1 MMFSACIELL
11 FSELPFLE
19 RIERAKYHNFDAI
32 EFWDFKGK
40 DIKAIKDRCMTS
52 NIKVATFVG
61 NTNGQ
66 MIDPNDNTIFIDGVK
81 ESVKIS
87 KELECSNLILT
98 TNILGQDRSVAPLK
112 VEIESAKKRENIIK
126 VLSSLD
132 GIAKDNNITLNI
144 EPLNT
149 KVDHMGYFLNNSS
162 EAFDILK
169 IISSKNIKLLY
180 DIYHMQIMEGNLIEN
195 IRSNIDFI
203 GHIHIAD
210 VPGRHEPGT
219 GEINF
224 AAIFKALNEVD
235 YKGYV
240 GFEYMPLTDTDSS
253 LKAVKDIFK
262 F

>member
-1 MMFSACIELL
+1 MFSACIELL
-11 FSELPFLE
+11 FTELPFLE
-19 RIERAKYHNFDAI
+19 RIKRAKYHNFDAI

-40 DIKAIKDRCMTS
+40 DIKAIKSRCIES
-52 NIKVATFVG
+52 DIKVATFVG

-81 ESVKIS
+81 ECIEIS
-87 KELECSNLILT
+87 KELACANLILT
-98 TNILGQDRSVAPLK
+98 TNILGPDRSVAPLK
-112 VEIESAKKRENIIK
+112 VEIESQKKKENIIK
-126 VLSSLD
+126 VLQSLA

-169 IISSKNIKLLY
+169 IISSPNIKLLY

-195 IRSNIDFI
+195 IRSNIDLI

-224 AAIFKALNEVD
+224 SSIFKTLSDIN

-240 GFEYMPLTDTDSS
+240 GFEFMPSSDTDSS
-253 LKAVKDIFK
+253 LKKVRDIFK

>member
-1 MMFSACIELL
+1 MFSACIELL

-19 RIERAKYHNFDAI
+19 RIERARYHNFDAI
-32 EFWDFKGK
+32 EFWDFKEK
-40 DIKAIKDRCMTS
+40 DIKAIKDRCINS

-66 MIDPNDNTIFIDGVK
+66 MIDPNDNIIFIDGVK
-81 ESVKIS
+81 ESIEIS
-87 KELECSNLILT
+87 KELACSNLILT

-132 GIAKDNNITLNI
+132 SIAKDNDITLNI

-149 KVDHMGYFLNNSS
+149 KVDHMGYFLNNSGD
-162 EAFDILK
+162 AFDILR
-169 IISSKNIKLLY
+169 IIASPNIRLLY

-195 IRSNIDFI
+195 IRSNIDLI

-224 AAIFKALNEVD
+224 SAIFKALSDTD

-240 GFEYMPLTDTDSS
+240 GFEFMPSDTTDAS
-253 LKAVKDIFK
+253 LKIVRDIFK

>member
-32 EFWDFKGK
+32 EFWDWKEK
-40 DIKAIKDRCMTS
+40 DIKAIKDRCITN

-66 MIDPNDNTIFIDGVK
+66 MIDPNDNIIFIDGVK
-81 ESVKIS
+81 ESIETS
-87 KELECSNLILT
+87 LELACSNLILT
-98 TNILGQDRSVAPLK
+98 TNTLGEDRSVAPLK
-112 VEIESAKKRENIIK
+112 VEIESAKKTENIIK

-132 GIAKDNNITLNI
+132 NIAKSYSITLNI

-149 KVDHMGYFLNNSS
+149 KVDHMGYFLNNSGDG
-162 EAFDILK
+162 FDILR
-169 IISSKNIKLLY
+169 IIASRNIRLLF

-195 IRSNIDFI
+195 ISSNIDLI

-210 VPGRHEPGT
+210 VPSRHEPGT

-224 AAIFKALNEVD
+224 ASIFKVLNDLD
-235 YKGYV
+235 YKGYA
-240 GFEYMPLTDTDSS
+240 GFEFIPSLDTEASI
-253 LKAVKDIFK
+253 KIVRDIFK